1 VQLLVALLSKTIEY
15 KGDSATYQQPRQE
28 TKMRPYEEIRVAR
41 ARRGWSQ
48 TKLGEQVGCSG
59 QYIGK
64 LERGEADNPSR
75 ELLMRIG
82 EVLEIPFERLL
93 FGDDAKPG
101 LSEQDILIAKQIR
114 DLPGHYKAEIYATI
128 IKAKADLEEE
138 KIRNER
144 QAELAILTHQVAT
157 ND

>member
-1 VQLLVALLSKTIEY
+1 
-15 KGDSATYQQPRQE
+15 
-28 TKMRPYEEIRVAR
+28 MNPYEGIRVAR
-41 ARRGWSQ
+41 ARKGWSQ
-48 TKLGEQVGCSG
+48 TKLGDQVGCSG

-64 LERGEADNPSR
+64 LERGEGENPSR
-75 ELLMRIG
+75 ELLTRIG

-128 IKAKADLEEE
+128 IKAKAELEEE
-138 KIRNER
+138 KTRNER
-144 QAELAILTHQVAT
+144 QAKLAIQDDQVAI